1 MRATQ
6 VGTALRVLGLAV
18 GLGAAAAL
26 LLGFDLTRLSPFWIK
41 IAIYKLAFI
50 AALALLIAGAMIGRR
65 ARARSRSTGNS
76 G

>member
-6 VGTALRVLGLAV
+6 LGVLFRVLGLGI

-26 LLGFDLTRLSPFWIK
+26 LFRVDASHLSPFWIK

-50 AALALLIAGAMIGRR
+50 AAFVLLTAGGMLGRR
-65 ARARSRSTGNS
+65 AGAKSRSS
-76 G
+76 GTSV